1 MDTYIQQFTNKK
13 IYELL
18 FNKKNIPILEKIL
31 EQTAAQ
37 FNELLHTVSCKTYFK
52 KPLPKKKLKDL
63 LFEVKT
69 EVDLLLEVI
78 IPNCEICYDDKL
90 LIDGEYNWV
99 TSKVYTLKNNREQLA
114 APIAHEYA
122 HHAQITSLLLKP
134 EFVVAELSIFG
145 EGYAEGI
152 ARYVAKQ
159 FAQKEKEQAF
169 LYNQTYKDL
178 NDLYSACQSIY
189 KTIGIK
195 PNKQLMCAAR
205 KNLIK
210 PKLTNAA
217 TLIEAQKK
225 PHQFGNAFF
234 QIHENKFGP
243 KIYKEIMHGNYDLA
257 TKTKKAQLL
266 KRKE

>member
-18 FNKKNIPILEKIL
+18 FNKKNIPLLENIL
-31 EQTAAQ
+31 EQTIAQ
-37 FNELLHTVSCKTYFK
+37 FSELIHIVSSKTYFK
-52 KPLPKKKLKDL
+52 KPLPQKKLKDL

-69 EVDLLLEVI
+69 QVDLLLDVTT
-78 IPNCEICYDDKL
+78 PNCEIFYDTQL
-90 LIDGEYNWV
+90 SIDGEYNWV
-99 TSKVYTLKNNREQLA
+99 TSKISTLKKNREQA
-114 APIAHEYA
+114 TAPIAHEFA
-122 HHAQITSLLLKP
+122 HHAQITLLLFEP
-134 EFVVAELSIFG
+134 ELILTRFSIFG

-159 FAQKEKEQAF
+159 FAQKEKEPAF
-169 LYNQTYKDL
+169 LYDQTYKDL
-178 NDLYSACQSIY
+178 NYLYHTCQSIC

-195 PNKQLMCAAR
+195 PNKQLMCEAR
-205 KNLIK
+205 KNLTTQKSIS
-210 PKLTNAA
+210 A
-217 TLIEAQKK
+217 TTLAEAQKK

-243 KIYKEIMHGNYDLA
+243 KIYKEIMQGNYDLA
-257 TKTKKAQLL
+257 AKTKKAQLF